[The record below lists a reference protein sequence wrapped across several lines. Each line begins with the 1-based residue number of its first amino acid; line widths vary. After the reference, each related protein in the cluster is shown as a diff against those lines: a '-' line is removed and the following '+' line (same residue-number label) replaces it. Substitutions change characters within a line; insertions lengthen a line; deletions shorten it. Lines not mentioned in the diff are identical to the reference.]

1 MDRLT
6 ALRVFRHVAELNSF
20 AEAGRRLG
28 LSPAAISKNI
38 AELEAHV
45 GARLINRTT
54 RRMAL
59 TEEGRL
65 YLEHVTRGLDALAE
79 ADQALCPIKTAPSG
93 TLRVNAPMTVTLTR
107 LSEVIPEFL
116 SRYPDLKL
124 DLHLDDRRVDIVRE
138 GFDLAIRG
146 SDNLE
151 DSSLIARKLA
161 VMPHVLCAAPLYFQR
176 HGKPETPSDL
186 KALGHIRF
194 SLSGHADT
202 WEFTKDGRTERIAV
216 SARYSVSSSLAVR
229 DALRASLGVSLMPRP
244 YVENDLRDGRLQ
256 SALEDWTT
264 VETTLY
270 AVYPSRQHIAPK
282 IRAFLDFLVEEF
294 NRAPRSVAPTAPGPL
309 CRLAATTPI
318 RPARCRDV
326 GGPPDTIGGK

>member
-54 RRMAL
+54 RRMVL

-65 YLEHVTRGLDALAE
+65 YLVHVTRGLDALAE
-79 ADQALCPIKTAPSG
+79 ADQALCPIKAAPSG
-93 TLRVNAPMTVTLTR
+93 TLRVSAPMTVTLTQ
-107 LSEVIPEFL
+107 LSEAIPDFL
-116 SRYPDLKL
+116 ARYPDLKL
-124 DLHLDDRRVDIVRE
+124 DLHLDDRRVDMVRE
-138 GFDLAIRG
+138 GFDLAVRG

-161 VMPHVLCAAPLYFQR
+161 VMPHVLCAAPSYFQR
-176 HGKPETPSDL
+176 HGKPETPSELKDL
-186 KALGHIRF
+186 DHIRF
-194 SLSGHADT
+194 SLSGHADA
-202 WEFTKDGRTERIAV
+202 WEFSKDGRTERIAV
-216 SARYSVSSSLAVR
+216 AARYSVSSSLAVR
-229 DALRASLGVSLMPRP
+229 DALRAGFGISLMPRP
-244 YVENDLRDGRLQ
+244 YVESDLRDGRLQ
-256 SALEDWTT
+256 SALEEWST

-270 AVYPSRQHIAPK
+270 AVYSSRQHLAPK
-282 IRAFLDFLVEEF
+282 IRAFLDFLIEAF
-294 NRAPRSVAPTAPGPL
+294 NRE
-309 CRLAATTPI
+309 
-318 RPARCRDV
+318 AR
-326 GGPPDTIGGK
+326 

>member
-6 ALRVFRHVAELNSF
+6 ALTIFRRVAELKSF
-20 AEAGRRLG
+20 AEAGRKLG

-65 YLEHVTRGLDALAE
+65 YLDHVTRGLDALAE
-79 ADQALCPIKTAPSG
+79 ADQALCPIKTSPSG

-107 LSEVIPEFL
+107 LSSALPSFL
-116 SRYPDLKL
+116 AQFPDLSLEL
-124 DLHLDDRRVDIVRE
+124 DLDDRRVDIVRE
-138 GFDLAIRG
+138 GFDLAIRA
-146 SDNLE
+146 SDSLE

-161 VMPHVLCAAPLYFQR
+161 IMPHVLCAAPSYFEKR
-176 HGKPETPSDL
+176 GTPETPSDL
-186 KALGHIRF
+186 KALDHIRF

-202 WEFTKDGRTERIAV
+202 WEFKKSGHIERIAV
-216 SARYSVSSSLAVR
+216 DARYSVSSSLAVR
-229 DALRASLGVSLMPRP
+229 DALRAGFGVSLMPRP
-244 YVENDLRDGRLQ
+244 YVEEDLEHGRLQ
-256 SALEDWTT
+256 SALEDWNT

-270 AVYPSRQHIAPK
+270 AVYPSRRHIAPK
-282 IRAFLDFLVEEF
+282 TRAFLDFLIEAF
-294 NRAPRSVAPTAPGPL
+294 N
-309 CRLAATTPI
+309 
-318 RPARCRDV
+318 
-326 GGPPDTIGGK
+326 

>member
-79 ADQALCPIKTAPSG
+79 ADHALCPIKAAPSG
-93 TLRVNAPMTVTLTR
+93 TLRVSAPMTVTLTQ
-107 LSEVIPEFL
+107 LSEAIPDFL
-116 SRYPDLKL
+116 ARYPDLKL
-124 DLHLDDRRVDIVRE
+124 DLHLDDRRVDMVRE
-138 GFDLAIRG
+138 GFDLAVRG

-161 VMPHVLCAAPLYFQR
+161 VMPHVLCAAPSYFQR
-176 HGKPETPSDL
+176 HGKPETPSELKDL
-186 KALGHIRF
+186 DHIRF
-194 SLSGHADT
+194 SLSGHADA
-202 WEFTKDGRTERIAV
+202 WEFSKDGRTERIAV
-216 SARYSVSSSLAVR
+216 AARYSVSSSLAVR
-229 DALRASLGVSLMPRP
+229 DALRAGFGISLVPRP
-244 YVENDLRDGRLQ
+244 YVESDLRDGRLQ
-256 SALEDWTT
+256 SALEEWST

-270 AVYPSRQHIAPK
+270 AVYSSRQHLAPK
-282 IRAFLDFLVEEF
+282 IRAFLDFLIEAF
-294 NRAPRSVAPTAPGPL
+294 NRE
-309 CRLAATTPI
+309 
-318 RPARCRDV
+318 AR
-326 GGPPDTIGGK
+326 

>member
-79 ADQALCPIKTAPSG
+79 ADQALCPIKAAPSG
-93 TLRVNAPMTVTLTR
+93 TLRVSAPMTVTLTQ
-107 LSEVIPEFL
+107 LSEAIPDFL
-116 SRYPDLKL
+116 AHYPDLKL
-124 DLHLDDRRVDIVRE
+124 NLHLDDRRVDMVRE
-138 GFDLAIRG
+138 GFDLAVRG

-161 VMPHVLCAAPLYFQR
+161 VMPHVLCAAPSYFQR
-176 HGKPETPSDL
+176 HGKPETPSELKDL
-186 KALGHIRF
+186 DHIRF
-194 SLSGHADT
+194 SLSGHADA
-202 WEFTKDGRTERIAV
+202 WEFSKDGRTERIAV
-216 SARYSVSSSLAVR
+216 AARYSVSSSLAVR
-229 DALRASLGVSLMPRP
+229 DALRAGFGISLMPRP
-244 YVENDLRDGRLQ
+244 YVESDLRDGRLQ
-256 SALEDWTT
+256 SALEEWST

-270 AVYPSRQHIAPK
+270 AVYSSRQHLAPK
-282 IRAFLDFLVEEF
+282 IRAFLDFLIEAF
-294 NRAPRSVAPTAPGPL
+294 NRE
-309 CRLAATTPI
+309 
-318 RPARCRDV
+318 AR
-326 GGPPDTIGGK
+326 